1 MLRSTRPS
9 TSARA
14 AAAVCDPSSR
24 FRPLMS
30 RAAQRA
36 DRARAARPARVGS
49 SDAGQLAL
57 GAGLLGAPAHPHGV
71 GRTRG
76 QLTHDLAQSTGG

>member
-1 MLRSTRPS
+1 
-9 TSARA
+9 
-14 AAAVCDPSSR
+14 
-24 FRPLMS
+24 MS
-30 RAAQRA
+30 RGELNTWFLGTLPPAAQRA

-57 GAGLLGAPAHPHGV
+57 GAGLLGAPARPHGV